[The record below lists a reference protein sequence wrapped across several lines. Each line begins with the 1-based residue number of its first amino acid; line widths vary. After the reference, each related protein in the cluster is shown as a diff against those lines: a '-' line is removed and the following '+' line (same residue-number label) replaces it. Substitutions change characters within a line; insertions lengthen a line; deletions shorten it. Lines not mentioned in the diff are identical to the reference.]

1 MSEPSTRKHTAGAF
15 DVRNVIAGLL
25 GLYGVVL
32 TIMGIVDN
40 DAAARAKTGDV
51 DANLWAGIVML
62 VVALVFASWT
72 RLRPVVVE
80 AAGVTATGDEQTSAR
95 EL

>member
-1 MSEPSTRKHTAGAF
+1 MSEPATRKHTAGAF
-15 DVRNVIAGLL
+15 DVRNVIAGLV

-51 DANLWAGIVML
+51 NANLWAGIVML
-62 VVALVFASWT
+62 VVALVFAMWT

-80 AAGVTATGDEQTSAR
+80 APGVTDTGDEQTSAR
-95 EL
+95 EI